1 MIEGLVL
8 LIAGC
13 FLIGGVVGFLM
24 AIREEDTARDF
35 LVSFSTWT
43 LIVSGLVFSLVVVAV
58 GIFVISVGVVMVL
71 SG

>member
-24 AIREEDTARDF
+24 ALREEDTARDF
-35 LVSFSTWT
+35 LVSFATWT